1 MVKSITTMVTMV
13 ITLVDHGQKQVWAL
27 ATMVIIG

>member
-13 ITLVDHGQKQVWAL
+13 ITLVDHGKKQVWAL
-27 ATMVIIG
+27 TTMV